1 MPDSVVL
8 TLPRGEPFVAVAR
21 LVVGGLAARLELP
34 FDGMDDLQL
43 AVESVLADACADGY
57 DGDVTVALA
66 IEADRIVARIGPL
79 DEQVAAR
86 AAERDGTAVGVPLGR
101 LLASLVDAVEREP
114 GAEGPWLALHKY
126 TAGRRQ

>member
-34 FDGMDDLQL
+34 FDGMDDVQL

-57 DGDVTVALA
+57 AGEVTVALA
-66 IEADRIVARIGPL
+66 IEPDRIVARIGPL
-79 DEQVAAR
+79 EEQVAAR
-86 AAERDGTAVGVPLGR
+86 AVDRDGGLDGVPLGR
-101 LLASLVDAVEREP
+101 LLASLVDEIEDEP
-114 GAEGPWLALHKY
+114 SDQGPWLALHKH
-126 TAGRRQ
+126 TPGRRP